1 MLIKTRKEIAASE
14 ITPESVYQKR
24 REFLKQ
30 SANVALGAGALS
42 CGLVSPTAIA
52 QSATGLRGRA
62 PEDLNLASKPAW
74 LLNKVANRLDTPASG
89 PFTTSESLSPFDDA
103 TNYNNFFE
111 FGSGKSDPANRAREF
126 KIDPWSVEIA
136 GEVNKPGIYNLEDI
150 LQPHTME
157 ERIYRIRCVEA
168 FSLVIPWIGFPLAD
182 LINRFEPNSNARFI
196 EFETLYDPEQMPGQA
211 ARSSSLGW
219 PYREGLRMDEAMHP
233 LTILSVGMYND
244 LLPVQNGA
252 PLRLV
257 VPWKY
262 GFKSIKSIVRINFRN
277 DMPRTAWNDYAANE
291 YGFYSNVN
299 PQVSHP
305 RWSQAT
311 ERRLPSGLFD
321 RRIETQMFNGYAEEV
336 AHLYAGM
343 DLKAYF

>member
-1 MLIKTRKEIAASE
+1 MLIKTGKEIPASE
-14 ITPESVYQKR
+14 ITPESVYHKR
-24 REFLKQ
+24 RDFLKQ
-30 SANVALGAGALS
+30 SVNVALGTAALS
-42 CGLVSPTAIA
+42 QGLLSPTALA
-52 QSATGLRGRA
+52 HSGGLRGRA
-62 PEDLNLASKPAW
+62 AADLHLASKPSW
-74 LLNKVANRLDTPASG
+74 LLNKVSNRAEAPASG
-89 PFTTSESLSPFDDA
+89 PYTTSESLTPFEDA

-111 FGSGKSDPANRAREF
+111 FGSGKTDPANHSRDF
-126 KIDPWSVEIA
+126 KIEPWNVEIA
-136 GEVNKPGIYNLEDI
+136 GEVGRPGNYNLEDI
-150 LQPHTME
+150 LQPHSLQ
-157 ERIYRIRCVEA
+157 ERIYRMRCVEA
-168 FSLVIPWIGFPLAD
+168 FSMVIPWIGFPLAD

-196 EFETLYDPEQMPGQA
+196 ELETLYDPAQMPGQA

-233 LTILSVGMYND
+233 LTILAVGIYND
-244 LLPVQNGA
+244 ILPVQNGA

-262 GFKSIKSIVRINFRN
+262 GFKSIKSIVRINFRR

-321 RRIETQMFNGYAEEV
+321 RRIETQMFNGYADEV
-336 AHLYAGM
+336 TYLYAGM
-343 DLKAYF
+343 DLSTQF